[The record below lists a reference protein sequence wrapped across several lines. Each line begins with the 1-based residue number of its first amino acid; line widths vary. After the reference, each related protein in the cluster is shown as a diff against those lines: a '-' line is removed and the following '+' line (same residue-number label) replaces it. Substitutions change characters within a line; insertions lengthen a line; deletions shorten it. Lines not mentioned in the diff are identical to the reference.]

1 MFIILNKVYEVGI
14 EIPIH
19 DAVFCEIEQFF
30 EKRNVGQL
38 VEKCAIKKPTYSRLF
53 HKSID

>member
-1 MFIILNKVYEVGI
+1 
-14 EIPIH
+14 
-19 DAVFCEIEQFF
+19 VFCEIEQFF